1 MLKKILNIFIERG
14 NESQP
19 CPSATTLP
27 SKTQRDVDIEF
38 AISIVKMYWTNNE
51 SATEGMP
58 GKKLDEAL
66 IFKREANLINDCIK
80 IIDSENP
87 LMENRKYL
95 SNSVLS
101 CAELQVLVLTHETD
115 TSNLMSLSGVSGL
128 LKPHI
133 LKIISKNK
141 KLREYFHSAHEEV
154 DYEYAWSNILY
165 QYRFSASDMNIFCA
179 LRVLFNDTNTAKDK
193 DWFKPF
199 FAAMCIYSE
208 ANYREEIG
216 LQNILG
222 EKSTNI
228 TSLCYS
234 TFLNLVLNGERYPDL
249 AWRDAYPKLDL
260 PNF

>member
-1 MLKKILNIFIERG
+1 MLKKILNSLIGRG
-14 NESQP
+14 GESQP
-19 CPSATTLP
+19 LPIATTLP
-27 SKTQRDVDIEF
+27 SKTQREVDIEF
-38 AISIVKMYWTNNE
+38 AIFVVKKYWTNNE

-66 IFKREANLINDCIK
+66 ILKREANLINDCIK
-80 IIDSENP
+80 IIDSANP

-95 SNSVLS
+95 STSVLS
-101 CAELQVLVLTHETD
+101 CAELQVLVLTPETD
-115 TSNLMSLSGVSGL
+115 TSNLLSVKGVSGE

-141 KLREYFHSAHEEV
+141 KLREYFHSANEEI
-154 DYEYAWSNILY
+154 DDSYAWSNILY

-179 LRVLFNDTNTAKDK
+179 LRVLFDDTNTAKDK

-228 TSLCYS
+228 ISLCYS
-234 TFLNLVLNGERYPDL
+234 TFLNRVLDGERYPDL
-249 AWRDAYPKLDL
+249 AWRDAYPKLDF